1 MIMWIA
7 AIVLVALTI
16 GVGYRQGATRA
27 AFSLVGLLAGAILAV
42 PLGSMFY
49 WVFPFI
55 GFKNPMAGKF
65 GGPII
70 AFFVVSFVFKAI
82 GSFVH
87 RKVDYY
93 YRYQRDD
100 ATRAVWEVM
109 HRRVGACVGAL
120 NGTVYFVAFALIV
133 AVFGYFTIQT
143 GAANSES
150 KVLSFLGKSAE
161 DLQSTGMDKAVAP
174 FNPASEKYFEF
185 SDIAGLLFHNR
196 TLVDRLYNYP
206 VFAAM
211 AEEPTYREL
220 GADKELQGMIKGQAS
235 LNDILANEKVAAV
248 VSNSDVATRV
258 LELDFKDLRQY
269 LETGNSE
276 KYAQEKILGRWS
288 YDELSTLQLNKK
300 LKPDVL
306 ASVWSRMK
314 NEYME
319 RFDNSVFTAFYDN
332 KAKFVLATNMDGRA
346 TPYQPVPMRG
356 TRPGA
361 TPGAA
366 PIAVTV
372 TNFVPRWFITNA
384 TFSAVGK
391 WSGTAPNYFV
401 SLGNRNGTAT
411 SEGKLQGDQLA
422 FGFEGRALVFRR
434 IPD

>member
-16 GVGYRQGATRA
+16 GVGYRAGATRA
-27 AFSLVGLLAGAILAV
+27 AFSFIGLLAGAVLAV
-42 PLGSMFY
+42 PLGPMFN
-49 WVFPFI
+49 WLFPLI
-55 GFKNPMAGKF
+55 GFKNAMAGKF

-87 RKVDYY
+87 RKVDYH
-93 YRYQRDD
+93 YRYNRAD
-100 ATRAVWEVM
+100 AERAVWEVM

-120 NGTVYFVAFALIV
+120 NGTVYFIAFALIV
-133 AVFGYFTIQT
+133 DVFGYFTIQT
-143 GAANSES
+143 GAANSDS

-161 DLQSTGMDKAVAP
+161 DLQNTGMDKAVAP
-174 FNPASEKYFEF
+174 FNPASEKYFDF
-185 SDIAGLLFHNR
+185 ADIAGLLFHNR
-196 TLVDRLYNYP
+196 PLVDRLYNYP

-220 GADKELQGMIKGQAS
+220 GKDRELQQMIKGQAS
-235 LNDILANEKVAAV
+235 LNEILNNPKVAEV
-248 VSNSDVATRV
+248 VSNSDIATRV

-269 LETGNSE
+269 LETGKSE
-276 KYAQEKILGRWS
+276 KYAQEKILGRWA
-288 YDELSTLQLNKK
+288 YDESSTLQLNKK
-300 LKPDVL
+300 LKPDVP
-306 ASVWSRMK
+306 ASIWFRMK
-314 NEYME
+314 NELTQ

-332 KAKFVLATNMDGRA
+332 KAKLVLATNMDGKA
-346 TPYQPVPMRG
+346 TPYQAVPVRT

-361 TPGAA
+361 TPTAA

-372 TNFVPRWFITNA
+372 TNFVPQWFITNA
-384 TFSAVGK
+384 TYSAVGK

-401 SLGNRNGTAT
+401 SLGNKNGTAT
-411 SEGKLQGDQLA
+411 AEGKLQGDQMA

-434 IPD
+434 LAD